1 MRYGGVKKSG
11 IGREGPHFVVE
22 EITEMKLVRR
32 RANSAF
38 DI

>member
-1 MRYGGVKKSG
+1 MRYGGVKKTG

-22 EITEMKLVRR
+22 KMTETKLIRG